1 MNRFDLRAKLLIA
14 AAVGVVIL
22 DETLQPLMA
31 DTPNFHAFN
40 GTVKPYTSSSQKY

>member
-22 DETLQPLMA
+22 DAFYPLGELRIVISA
-31 DTPNFHAFN
+31 
-40 GTVKPYTSSSQKY
+40 G